1 MRAALS
7 RWVAGAGVLLMLGS
21 CSTNTPRLP
30 AGTDVE
36 ALRSLIAEVSQER
49 LMDTVRELAQVHL
62 EDTPLD
68 CNRWPEVIP
77 FGDNWCHLTS
87 TRATELV
94 RARFEALGLQVRL
107 QHVSSDIY
115 PTTNVIADLPGHT
128 HPEEVVLVG
137 AHTDAFFS
145 GADDNSSGVAGV
157 LELARVLSPHRFART
172 VRFVGFDLE
181 EVGSEGSFR
190 FVQRLDPGER
200 LAAVLVLE
208 SIGYYDSRPGSQKSM
223 PGLPS
228 RDRGDFIAAIGNA
241 PSSRLVSELYGINEA
256 LRITDVVPIL
266 SAGQG
271 TSPLVEALLRSDH
284 EGFWLAGH
292 QALFITDTAPFRN
305 PNYHKASDTPDTLSP
320 EPFARTVKLAT
331 ACVAAWAGGAP

>member
-1 MRAALS
+1 MS
-7 RWVAGAGVLLMLGS
+7 RWGVAVGTLLVLGS
-21 CSTNTPRLP
+21 CSSRPPRLP
-30 AGTDVE
+30 AGTDLE
-36 ALRSLIAEVSQER
+36 ALRSLMGEVSQER
-49 LMDTVRELAQVHL
+49 LMSTVRELAQVHQ

-68 CNRWPEVIP
+68 CHRWPEVIP

-87 TRATELV
+87 ARATALV
-94 RARFEALGLQVRL
+94 QSRFEALDLRVRL
-107 QHVSSDIY
+107 QHVDSDIY

-145 GADDNSSGVAGV
+145 GADDNSSGVAGM
-157 LELARVLSPHRFART
+157 LELARVLSSRRFART

-190 FVQRLDPGER
+190 YVQRLEPGER

-208 SIGYYDSRPGSQKSM
+208 SIGYYDSSPGSQRTM

-241 PSSRLVSELYGINEA
+241 PSSRLVSELYAINEA
-256 LRITDVVPIL
+256 LEITDVLPIL

-271 TSPLVEALLRSDH
+271 ISPMVEALLRSDH

-292 QALFITDTAPFRN
+292 QALFLTDTAPFRN
-305 PNYHKASDTPDTLSP
+305 PNYHKITDTPDTLSP
-320 EPFARTVKLAT
+320 EPFTRTVKLAT
-331 ACVAAWAGGAP
+331 ACVAAWAGGVP